1 MSLDRIGKYRI
12 VSKIGEGA
20 MGEVYKA
27 HDPLLNR
34 FVALKTI
41 APGLVADPQFR
52 ERFKREAQSA
62 AGLNHPNIITVYDYE
77 SGDEGGITFL
87 AMEFLEGSDL
97 REAIRSHALGHLG
110 RKIEVM
116 EQLCEGVGFAH
127 SRGVVHRDLKPGNIH
142 IQASGH
148 VKVLD
153 FGLARLA
160 ASEMTR
166 TGTVMGTPHYMAPEQ
181 LRGQKADARSDVFA
195 LGAIFYELLSGVR
208 AFEGQMHEVMQRMRE
223 RDPMPLR
230 QRAPA
235 TPLAL
240 ATLVEKAMARDPE
253 ARFKDAGE
261 LGRAVVQA
269 REDLAGETLAA
280 PPVRDEDSE
289 RTLLQAAG
297 ATILEPRRPAT
308 VHGTSALDVR
318 RHPHEPARTVRPDAT
333 VASGP
338 ATEVGRRFRPVLLGG
353 AALALAG
360 VAAAVVW
367 LRPRPNA
374 SPTADAPA
382 SQAAQDQLGVITDVV
397 VTGKLELARAD
408 LENRDYAAAIAGA
421 REALQFDPANA
432 EAKALIAQAER
443 TQRELDAAVAEARA
457 AVGRGDT
464 GRATAALGQVL
475 QLDPRHPVAD
485 ELKASLNQAFR
496 QQADEARRL
505 SVEARAAAD
514 KARATS
520 LPDYAAA
527 RTLATQADASFGRE
541 DYTGA
546 AQKFFAA
553 RNGFEAARR
562 AADAA
567 RAWLPRPL
575 PARPWRRTLPRRRPP
590 RRRPRPL
597 PPRRSRPM
605 SRRRARPPCRSPR
618 SRAIR
623 SRRRACRRRPR
634 PSPTRGRGR
643 PARARGLRARDRRQG
658 HQPVPL
664 AHAGLERGRREAPA
678 RGVRRREVA
687 GRRHRGR
694 LGARR
699 RRPRHRPR
707 PPPGHDQRP
716 QDGGHPADLPPRPLG
731 RGVADRVYRSVAR
744 RNSRSRRR
752 ASPVLQTAVADG
764 DQHVAHEQQ
773 AAGRVDLEADR
784 AEIQAEVGL
793 LGAERGPLTER
804 SVGSSRWVNW

>member
-62 AGLNHPNIITVYDYE
+62 AGLNHPNIITVYDY
-77 SGDEGGITFL
+77 GDEGGITFL

-116 EQLCEGVGFAH
+116 EQLCEGIGFAH

-142 IQASGH
+142 IQATGH

-240 ATLVEKAMARDPE
+240 ATLVDKAMARDPE
-253 ARFKDAGE
+253 ARFKDASE

-318 RHPHEPARTVRPDAT
+318 RQHEPARTVRPDAT

-338 ATEVGRRFRPVLLGG
+338 ATEVGRRFRPLLVGG

-374 SPTADAPA
+374 APTADAPA

-567 RAWLPRPL
+567 RVVAADAARVAAAPTPRPTAAAYATVPPPTTAPTSAAPAPPQPTYVPPPSAAPVPQPTIASNPVSTPSL
-575 PARPWRRTLPRRRPP
+575 PAPATSQPDAGDAAVRRVL
-590 RRRPRPL
+590 
-597 PPRRSRPM
+597 
-605 SRRRARPPCRSPR
+605 ADYE
-618 SRAIR
+618 RAIEGKDINLFR
-623 SRRRACRRRPR
+623 SLMP
-634 PSPTRGRGR
+634 
-643 PARARGLRARDRRQG
+643 GLSADAEKR
-658 HQPVPL
+658 L
-664 AHAGLERGRREAPA
+664 REAFGA
-678 RGVRRREVA
+678 VKSQDVGIAVDSVLVEGDRATVRVHRQDTIS
-687 GRRHRGR
+687 GRK
-694 LGARR
+694 
-699 RRPRHRPR
+699 
-707 PPPGHDQRP
+707 
-716 QDGGHPADLPPRPLG
+716 
-731 RGVADRVYRSVAR
+731 
-744 RNSRSRRR
+744 
-752 ASPVLQTAVADG
+752 QTAT
-764 DQHVAHEQQ
+764 QQ
-773 AAGRVDLEADR
+773 VFRLA
-784 AEIQAEVGL
+784 
-793 LGAERGPLTER
+793 R
-804 SVGSSRWVNW
+804 SGGVWQIVSIGQ

>member
-62 AGLNHPNIITVYDYE
+62 AGLNHPNIITVYDY
-77 SGDEGGITFL
+77 GDEGGITFL

-116 EQLCEGVGFAH
+116 EQLCEGIGFAH

-253 ARFKDAGE
+253 ARFKDASE

-318 RHPHEPARTVRPDAT
+318 RHHEPARTVRPDAT

-338 ATEVGRRFRPVLLGG
+338 ATEVGRRFRPLLVGG

-374 SPTADAPA
+374 APTADAPA

-567 RAWLPRPL
+567 RVVAAAPDS
-575 PARPWRRTLPRRRPP
+575 PP
-590 RRRPRPL
+590 DRGGI
-597 PPRRSRPM
+597 RSRC
-605 SRRRARPPCRSPR
+605 RRRAPAPATAAPAPPQPTYVPPPSAAPVPQPTIASNPVSTPSLPAAATSQPDAGDAAVRR
-618 SRAIR
+618 VLADYERAIEGKDINLFR
-623 SRRRACRRRPR
+623 SLMP
-634 PSPTRGRGR
+634 
-643 PARARGLRARDRRQG
+643 GLSADAEKR
-658 HQPVPL
+658 L
-664 AHAGLERGRREAPA
+664 REAF
-678 RGVRRREVA
+678 
-687 GRRHRGR
+687 
-694 LGARR
+694 GAVKS
-699 RRPRHRPR
+699 
-707 PPPGHDQRP
+707 
-716 QDGGHPADLPPRPLG
+716 QDVGIAVD
-731 RGVADRVYRSVAR
+731 SVL
-744 RNSRSRRR
+744 
-752 ASPVLQTAVADG
+752 VEG
-764 DQHVAHEQQ
+764 
-773 AAGRVDLEADR
+773 DR
-784 AEIQAEVGL
+784 ATVRVHRQDTISGRKMAATQQTFRLA
-793 LGAERGPLTER
+793 R
-804 SVGSSRWVNW
+804 SGGVWQIVSIGQ